1 MVEKV
6 NFTQCVCLLI
16 QLKNLEEVKMV
27 NLCYLCFTTIKEKES
42 ERAVHT
48 YLLQPPHTSWP
59 FDLFWVIA
67 TLVMIS
73 ILVNIGNIT
82 VISS

>member
-1 MVEKV
+1 MLFMLYYNKR
-6 NFTQCVCLLI
+6 
-16 QLKNLEEVKMV
+16 KRK
-27 NLCYLCFTTIKEKES
+27 KES

-48 YLLQPPHTSWP
+48 YLVQPPHTSWP
-59 FDLFWVIA
+59 FELFWVIA

-82 VISS
+82 VISSSKQEHTKHNHSSLIGS